1 MEQEHAP
8 ALPKAV
14 RKQIAQANA
23 ILDEMKKAE
32 EAAVAGEPAT
42 PPKEEPA
49 TPPTGEPA
57 TPPKEEPAT
66 PPEGE
71 PAPTPKE
78 EPAPTPKEKPVED
91 PAEHKYKVLQGKYNA
106 EVPRLQSDLKAE
118 KEAGQ
123 ELRQRLLNVE
133 GLLASL
139 QHVREEPPT
148 PPAPPAPTISQ
159 EEIDQFGPDLVDL
172 IRRVATDAA
181 KPVVEAGVA
190 PVKKD
195 MTQVRESTSQV
206 QNSMAQSARKRL
218 FATLAEAVPGWEQQN
233 EDPEFLQWLDE
244 VDPFSGAKRGILL
257 THAFNASDTGRVIA
271 LFKGFL
277 TENAA
282 VHTEPADPA
291 PVPLITPEPQTT
303 LDDLVAPG
311 TPKTGS
317 DSAPNESGKRLW
329 TKQDISSLY
338 AAKNDCIVSG
348 KQIPDELLVLE
359 RDLIKAQKE
368 GRVRY

>member
-1 MEQEHAP
+1 MTQEHEI
-8 ALPKAV
+8 ALPPAV

-32 EAAVAGEPAT
+32 EAAAAEGAPGD

-49 TPPTGEPA
+49 TPPTGEPV

-71 PAPTPKE
+71 PVTPPKE

-118 KEAGQ
+118 RESGQ

-139 QHVREEPPT
+139 QHVQEKPVET
-148 PPAPPAPTISQ
+148 PAPEPTISQ

-190 PVKKD
+190 PVKED
-195 MTQVRESTSQV
+195 VSQVRESTSQV

-233 EDPEFLQWLDE
+233 ENPEFLQWLDE
-244 VDPFSGAKRGILL
+244 VDPFSGQKRGILL

-282 VHTEPADPA
+282 VNEPAAPA
-291 PVPLITPEPQTT
+291 PVPVITPEPQTT
-303 LDDLVAPG
+303 LDALVAPG

-329 TKQDISSLY
+329 TKQDISALY
-338 AAKNDCIVSG
+338 AAKNEAIVAG
-348 KQIPDELLVLE
+348 KQVSDELLALE

>member
-1 MEQEHAP
+1 MTQEHEI
-8 ALPKAV
+8 ALPPAV

-32 EAAVAGEPAT
+32 EAAAAGEPAT

-49 TPPTGEPA
+49 TPP
-57 TPPKEEPAT
+57 
-66 PPEGE
+66 
-71 PAPTPKE
+71 KE
-78 EPAPTPKEKPVED
+78 EPAPTPKDKPVED

-148 PPAPPAPTISQ
+148 PPAPPEPTISQ

-190 PVKKD
+190 PVKESV
-195 MTQVRESTSQV
+195 TQVRESTSQV

-218 FATLAEAVPGWEQQN
+218 FATLAEAVPTWEKQN
-233 EDPEFLQWLDE
+233 EDPEFLRWLDE
-244 VDPFSGAKRGILL
+244 VDPFSGQKRGILL

-282 VHTEPADPA
+282 VTEPAEPA
-291 PVPLITPEPQTT
+291 PVPLIPPEPQTT
-303 LDDLVAPG
+303 LDALVAPG
-311 TPKTGS
+311 TPKTGT

>member
-1 MEQEHAP
+1 MEQEHVP

-14 RKQIAQANA
+14 RKQIDQANA

-32 EAAVAGEPAT
+32 EAAAAGEPAT

-57 TPPKEEPAT
+57 TPPKEEPVTPPTGEPAT
-66 PPEGE
+66 PP
-71 PAPTPKE
+71 KE
-78 EPAPTPKEKPVED
+78 EKPATPPKEKPVED

-106 EVPRLQSDLKAE
+106 EVPRLQSDLKVE
-118 KEAGQ
+118 KEASQ

-148 PPAPPAPTISQ
+148 PPAPPEPTISQ

-195 MTQVRESTSQV
+195 VTQVRESTSQV

-233 EDPEFLQWLDE
+233 ENPEFLQWLDE

-257 THAFNASDTGRVIA
+257 THAFNASDANRVIA

-282 VHTEPADPA
+282 VHTEPVDSA
-291 PVPLITPEPQTT
+291 PPITPAEPQTT

-311 TPKTGS
+311 TPKTGT

-329 TKQDISSLY
+329 TKQDISALY
-338 AAKNDCIVSG
+338 AAKNNAIVAG
-348 KQIPDELLVLE
+348 KQVPDELLAQE